1 VPELPEVEA
10 LVQDLSQRLDGRAIV
25 RVDIAAFSCLK
36 TYDPPVTALAGGMVD
51 GVTRHGKFLDIDV
64 SGTHLVLH
72 LARAGWVRWKEE
84 VPALPPRPSNKSPL
98 AARIVLDNG
107 SGLDIT
113 EAGTRKSLA
122 LYVVRDPAEVE
133 GIARLGPDP
142 LADEFTLEVLDG
154 ILQEAGRAQIKGV
167 LRHQGTIAG
176 IGNAYSDEL
185 LHAARMSPFK
195 PANSLTDTELQTLY
209 DAIRDVLGDAVK
221 RSAGLGA
228 SELKGEKKSNMAVHG
243 RTGQTCPVCGDTVRE
258 VSFADSSLQY
268 CATCQTGGRPLA
280 DRRMSRLLK

>member
-1 VPELPEVEA
+1 MPELPEVEA

-36 TYDPPVTALAGGMVD
+36 TYDPPVTALAGAMVA
-51 GVTRHGKFLDIDV
+51 GVTRHGKFLDLDV

-107 SGLDIT
+107 AGLDIT

-122 LYVVRDPAEVE
+122 LYVVRDPSEVE

-142 LADEFTLEVLDG
+142 LAGDFTPQVLG
-154 ILQEAGRAQIKGV
+154 EILQQAGRAQIKGV
-167 LRHQGTIAG
+167 LRYQSNIAG

-195 PANSLTDTELQTLY
+195 ASNSLSEDELQTLH
-209 DAIRDVLGDAVK
+209 DAIRTVLGDAVK
-221 RSAGLGA
+221 RSSGLAA

-243 RTGQTCPVCGDTVRE
+243 RTGQPCPVCGDIVRE

-268 CATCQTGGRPLA
+268 CATCQTGGKPLA
-280 DRRMSRLLK
+280 DRRMSKFLK